1 MIMRKL
7 ILSMAVA
14 TMTISAWSCTQ
25 SKEAKTE
32 KDIEKVMQDNKA
44 VGLAVAVVKDTNIV
58 YSKAFG
64 LKDIE
69 KNEPLELDDIFRIA
83 SISKSFTA
91 TGIMQMVE
99 QGKIKLE
106 EDVSE
111 LVGYPIRN
119 PKYPDTPITVRML
132 LSHTSSINDSEG
144 YYQPG
149 VINILNPAV
158 NETYANAYNDYEPGT
173 SYGYCNLNFNMMGTI
188 LEKVSGERFDKYIVN
203 HILKPIG
210 VEGGYEVATLDFT
223 KFVTLYEYDAVNDKF
238 IPSPEAYA
246 PRRDQIAN
254 YEFGFST
261 PVFSPTGGM
270 KLTPIGL
277 AKVMMMHM
285 HKGLAYNNGQP
296 VRVIE
301 ESSAEIM
308 QSRIAYP
315 TDEGDAYGFAIR
327 TTEQLIDGVLMKG
340 HTGGAYGVLT
350 AMFWQPDENWGLIIM
365 TNGCNEKRDH
375 NFMTIHRDA
384 ARVLYNNWIA
394 KDK

>member
-1 MIMRKL
+1 MRKL
-7 ILSMAVA
+7 FLSMAAVA
-14 TMTISAWSCTQ
+14 MIFSAWSCTQ

-32 KDIEKVMQDNKA
+32 KDIEKVMQDNKV

-69 KNEPLELDDIFRIA
+69 RNEPLELDDIFRIA

-99 QGKIKLE
+99 HGKIKLE

-119 PKYPDTPITVRML
+119 PKYPSTPITVRML

-158 NETYANAYNDYEPGT
+158 NETYAKAYNDYEPGT
-173 SYGYCNLNFNMMGTI
+173 SYEYCNLNFNMMGTI

-203 HILKPIG
+203 HILKSIG
-210 VEGGYEVATLDFT
+210 VEGGYEVATLDST

-270 KLTPIGL
+270 ELTPIGL

-296 VRVIE
+296 VRVLE
-301 ESSAEIM
+301 ESSADIM

-327 TTEQLIDGVLMKG
+327 TTEQLVDGVLMKG

-350 AMFWQPDENWGLIIM
+350 AMFWQPDENWGFIIM

-384 ARVLYNNWIA
+384 ARVLYNNWIV